1 MTTYTKAQLH
11 ALLEARVA
19 ALRDEPSLD
28 ETSMFLQTMH
38 HCFLAIYRGTLM
50 FPSRRLNKS
59 QACKLIP
66 VAARNTQSKLLK
78 RAHTLGYVTFEKSDD
93 SRSLH
98 VVMTGLLKQYVEAYL
113 IELAHNSRR
122 NIDLLT
128 REAALPQDGLPL
140 AGFKRAAPS

>member
-1 MTTYTKAQLH
+1 MTTTYTKAQLH

-19 ALRDEPSLD
+19 ALRDESLD
-28 ETSMFLQTMH
+28 ETSLFLQTMH
-38 HCFLAIYRGTLM
+38 HCFLAIYRGALM
-50 FPSRRLNKS
+50 FPFQRLNKS
-59 QACKLIP
+59 QACRLIP
-66 VAARNTQSKLLK
+66 VAARNTQSKLLEQ
-78 RAHTLGYVTFEKSDD
+78 AHTLGYVTFESDN

-140 AGFKRAAPS
+140 AGFKCAAPS